1 MQYNQFYKKGFQ
13 VIQDVLDKDKIDFYK
28 KRLLDVYDSQVKQFG
43 VENLRS
49 IQEENLVRSPFLY
62 DSHFNSMFFSNFAK
76 NIVKDILGD
85 HAILSLQNGIII
97 PPKQEHHQSF
107 YHRDIIYQDFTSS
120 KPLGI
125 NLYYCLDDYSEEN
138 GGTTFLP
145 CSHKSDKL
153 DLNILEETP
162 KVKKGSVILFDSMVY
177 HKAGINSSKN
187 IRFGINNMFTLP
199 FIKQQIN
206 YSHIL
211 EGSIQDENMKK
222 LLGFTSK
229 EHLSVEDF
237 RQYRLKRNNKNVK

>member
-1 MQYNQFYKKGFQ
+1 MKYNQFYETGYQ
-13 VIQDVLDKDKIDFYK
+13 VFENILDENQINVYK
-28 KRLLDVYDSQVKQFG
+28 KKLLDVYNHQVKEFG
-43 VENLRS
+43 IQNLRS

-62 DSHFNSMFFSNFAK
+62 DNQFNDMFFSSFAK

-85 HAILSLQNGIII
+85 YAILSLQNGIII
-97 PPKQEHHQSF
+97 PPKQKHHQSF

-120 KPLGI
+120 KPIGV
-125 NLYYCLDDYSEEN
+125 NLYYCLDDYSKEN

-145 CSHKSDKL
+145 RSHKSDKL

-177 HKAGINSSKN
+177 HRAGTNSSKN
-187 IRFGINNMFTLP
+187 IRFGVNNMFTLP

-211 EGSIQDENMKK
+211 EGSVQDENMKK
-222 LLGFTSK
+222 LLGFTSR
-229 EHLSVEDF
+229 EYLSVEDF